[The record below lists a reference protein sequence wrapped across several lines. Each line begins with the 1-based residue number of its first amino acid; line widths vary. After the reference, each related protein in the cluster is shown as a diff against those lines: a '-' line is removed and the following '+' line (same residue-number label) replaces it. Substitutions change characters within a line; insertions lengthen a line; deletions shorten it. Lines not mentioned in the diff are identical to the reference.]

1 MRSFKKGVAEE
12 LGFYVY
18 RLIDPRNGQTFYV
31 GKGRGDRV
39 FAHINDE
46 LALGEN
52 EEERSMKLE
61 TIREIRRARLPP
73 VHVIHR
79 HGMKEE
85 VAIEVEATL
94 IDVFAGGLTNVAVG
108 QDSNR
113 RGPAN
118 AAQLDAHYAAEVLEP
133 MPGHRLMY
141 IKIRQDTADSK
152 GLYEA
157 VRRSWQVNRKEAD
170 KAEYV
175 LAVINQIVRG
185 VFTDCKWKESSE
197 DIPSAKGK
205 SEFVGREVFGEIA
218 DQYVGKLIPPEYRKR
233 GMAGAWF
240 YSWTGADEETGGS
253 TAT

>member
-1 MRSFKKGVAEE
+1 
-12 LGFYVY
+12 
-18 RLIDPRNGQTFYV
+18 
-31 GKGRGDRV
+31 
-39 FAHINDE
+39 
-46 LALGEN
+46 
-52 EEERSMKLE
+52 MKLE

-141 IKIRQDTADSK
+141 IKIRQDTA
-152 GLYEA
+152 
-157 VRRSWQVNRKEAD
+157 
-170 KAEYV
+170 
-175 LAVINQIVRG
+175 
-185 VFTDCKWKESSE
+185 ESYC
-197 DIPSAKGK
+197 
-205 SEFVGREVFGEIA
+205 
-218 DQYVGKLIPPEYRKR
+218 QKLCM
-233 GMAGAWF
+233 G
-240 YSWTGADEETGGS
+240 
-253 TAT
+253 

>member
-52 EEERSMKLE
+52 EDERSMKLE

-141 IKIRQDTADSK
+141 IKIRQDTAESIVKSCVWADH
-152 GLYEA
+152 A
-157 VRRSWQVNRKEAD
+157 AARSWRSPSTNLTPRMISARWFD
-170 KAEYV
+170 P
-175 LAVINQIVRG
+175 
-185 VFTDCKWKESSE
+185 SS
-197 DIPSAKGK
+197 
-205 SEFVGREVFGEIA
+205 FLHF
-218 DQYVGKLIPPEYRKR
+218 L
-233 GMAGAWF
+233 
-240 YSWTGADEETGGS
+240 
-253 TAT
+253 

>member
-1 MRSFKKGVAEE
+1 MHEGEIMRSFKKGVAEE

-52 EEERSMKLE
+52 EDERSMKLE

-133 MPGHRLMY
+133 MAEAAIETDQATAKMPGRPLASADVVEHRQYGMPPDEA
-141 IKIRQDTADSK
+141 IARIAGTNSSRQVE
-152 GLYEA
+152 L
-157 VRRSWQVNRKEAD
+157 
-170 KAEYV
+170 
-175 LAVINQIVRG
+175 
-185 VFTDCKWKESSE
+185 
-197 DIPSAKGK
+197 
-205 SEFVGREVFGEIA
+205 
-218 DQYVGKLIPPEYRKR
+218 
-233 GMAGAWF
+233 
-240 YSWTGADEETGGS
+240 
-253 TAT
+253 